1 MLRLLPLLLL
11 AACAAPAE
19 PSFPAGAAADYQLG
33 GAYPPPPGV
42 TLVVRDRTADP
53 APDVYNVC
61 YVNGF
66 QSQPADRERWLAEDP
81 ELVLYADGEP
91 LVDENWPDELIL
103 DTSTAANRTRLADI
117 VGAAIDD
124 CTGFD
129 AVELDNLDSYLRS
142 AGALTLADNLAFAK
156 ALVSHAHEA
165 GLAVGQKNTAE
176 LGTRGRDEAGFDFA
190 ITEECVRRSECAS
203 YESVYEDRVVNIEY
217 TDDWPE
223 PSQACAAEDRPHSTI
238 VRDRDLVPRNDPRWF
253 YLRCEQS

>member
-11 AACAAPAE
+11 AACAAPE
-19 PSFPAGAAADYQLG
+19 PSFPSGAAADYQLG
-33 GAYPPPPGV
+33 GAYPPPAGV

-66 QSQPADRERWLAEDP
+66 QTQPADRAEWLQDHP
-81 ELVLYADGEP
+81 ELVLYSDGEP

-103 DTSTAANRTRLADI
+103 DTSTPENRTRLTAI
-117 VGAAIDD
+117 IGSAIDD
-124 CTGFD
+124 CVGFD

-142 AGALTLADNLAFAK
+142 AGALSLSDNLAFAQD
-156 ALVSHAHEA
+156 LVAYAHEA

-190 ITEECVRRSECAS
+190 ITEECVRWSECAS
-203 YESVYEDRVVNIEY
+203 YSSVYEGRVVNIEY
-217 TDDWPE
+217 TDDWSDPLE
-223 PSQACAAEDRPHSTI
+223 VCAAAGRPVATI
-238 VRDRDLVPRNDPRWF
+238 VRDRDLVAEGEPGWF
-253 YLRCEQS
+253 YLRCD

>member
-11 AACAAPAE
+11 AACSAPE
-19 PSFPAGAAADYQLG
+19 PSFPSGASADYQLG

-66 QSQPADRERWLAEDP
+66 QTQPADRAEWLADHP
-81 ELVLYADGEP
+81 DLVLYSDGEP

-103 DTSTAANRTRLADI
+103 DTSTEANRTRLATI
-117 VGAAIDD
+117 ISESIDD
-124 CTGFD
+124 CAGFD

-142 AGALTLADNLAFAK
+142 AGALTLEDNLAFAT
-156 ALVSHAHEA
+156 ALVSHAHDA

-176 LGTRGRDEAGFDFA
+176 LGARGRDEAGFDFA
-190 ITEECVRRSECAS
+190 ITEECVRWSECAA
-203 YESVYEDRVVNIEY
+203 YEDVYEDRVVDIEY
-217 TDDWPE
+217 TDDWPDPAE
-223 PSQACAAEDRPHSTI
+223 ACAAESRPQSTV
-238 VRDRDLVPRNDPRWF
+238 VRDRDLVARDDPGWF
-253 YLRCEQS
+253 YLRCD